1 MLAPKAGEVEERD
14 NSRGVWCEGI
24 LGSRLFLRHGF
35 EWQCALHKR
44 PARANKLK
52 SPDIWELAICLPG
65 RGKLYCQR
73 LQSDRASKKPPRLQR
88 LGGFDAFPERNL

>member
-1 MLAPKAGEVEERD
+1 M
-14 NSRGVWCEGI
+14 RGYFGFASISQTW
-24 LGSRLFLRHGF
+24 LRMAMRTA
-35 EWQCALHKR
+35 QYDKR

-88 LGGFDAFPERNL
+88 LGGFDAFPERNLMRDAARHCTGLSTLA

>member
-1 MLAPKAGEVEERD
+1 
-14 NSRGVWCEGI
+14 VWCEDI

-35 EWQCALHKR
+35 EWQCALQNMTGR

-73 LQSDRASKKPPRLQR
+73 LQPDRASKSRQGCKDLAASMRFLN
-88 LGGFDAFPERNL
+88 EI